1 MPSSDSAAQ
10 LESLL
15 LAVQDQ
21 LGPGAARR
29 DAPPAVA
36 GLDWT
41 VLTVLSGRG
50 PFTLPDLF
58 AALRRTAAPADVVEC
73 LNRLGDLGWLVA
85 GPQGDRRVEVIGLT
99 PEGLEGHAAAVAW
112 RRALRERA
120 LAGLTDAERA
130 AFLAALER
138 IRANLVASDRP
149 V

>member
-1 MPSSDSAAQ
+1 MPWSDSDAQ
-10 LESLL
+10 LEALL
-15 LAVQDQ
+15 LALQDQ

-36 GLDWT
+36 GLDWA
-41 VLTVLSGRG
+41 VLTALLRRG
-50 PFTLPDLF
+50 PFTLPELF
-58 AALRRTAAPADVVEC
+58 GDLRRTAAPADLVES

-85 GPQGDRRVEVIGLT
+85 SPHGDRRIEVIGLA